1 MARAH
6 SGDRTNK
13 LCSRQHCCGFNG
25 GMSVTEYL
33 VEDIFADLLSTAQ
46 GTDVYTGMW
55 DPEAPLESRP
65 SPELLALW
73 AGS

>member
-1 MARAH
+1 MAGAH
-6 SGDRTNK
+6 SGDCANK

-33 VEDIFADLLSTAQ
+33 VEDIFADFSLAQ
-46 GTDVYTGMW
+46 PRALMYTQVCGILK
-55 DPEAPLESRP
+55 PLWNP
-65 SPELLALW
+65 GPALW